1 MKYIWYLYRTICGT
15 KPVKAPRC
23 CLHIDVVVFFTL
35 NHCFYT
41 IRLIH
46 TKRHQISV
54 HPQSVLIHPIDFFY
68 LFLFSGVFFPFLSPV
83 HVHFGSCSGYVSISR
98 ALAPL
103 FIYLFIYFVL
113 VSFVVSLFYKVFWF
127 NEKNT
132 KGGGGKTG
140 GVEGKPSKGMGAGGA
155 TGGIEGRP
163 RWTKAGRRWQTG

>member
-1 MKYIWYLYRTICGT
+1 MLLGSEGGH
-15 KPVKAPRC
+15 AA
-23 CLHIDVVVFFTL
+23 
-35 NHCFYT
+35 
-41 IRLIH
+41 
-46 TKRHQISV
+46 
-54 HPQSVLIHPIDFFY
+54 HPIVAAAVQLAFCQVRRVAERDAARPTWNSLHQLGFHELFPENTRVFSFFFFI
-68 LFLFSGVFFPFLSPV
+68 FLHFSFLSPL
-83 HVHFGSCSGYVSISR
+83 HAHFGSCSGYVSISR

-132 KGGGGKTG
+132 KGGGGETG
-140 GVEGKPSKGMGAGGA
+140 GVEGKPSKGVGAGGA

>member
-1 MKYIWYLYRTICGT
+1 MPLVPPTAAAARNVMSWYFDFSVNLFILFYFYFFLSPSYPYEGSLAWWVGDE
-15 KPVKAPRC
+15 PVLFGPPSLPSSTC
-23 CLHIDVVVFFTL
+23 FFPG
-35 NHCFYT
+35 Y
-41 IRLIH
+41 
-46 TKRHQISV
+46 
-54 HPQSVLIHPIDFFY
+54 
-68 LFLFSGVFFPFLSPV
+68 FFPFFPPCMSILAHARGMFLSPELWLP
-83 HVHFGSCSGYVSISR
+83 F
-98 ALAPL
+98 L

-132 KGGGGKTG
+132 KGGGGETG